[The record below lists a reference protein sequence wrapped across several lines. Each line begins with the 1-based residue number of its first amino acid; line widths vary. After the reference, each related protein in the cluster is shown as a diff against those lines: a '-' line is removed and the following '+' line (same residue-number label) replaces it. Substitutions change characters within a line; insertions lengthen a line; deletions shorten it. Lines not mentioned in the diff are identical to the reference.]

1 MDHLNSC
8 FEAMSSTQMQTVNF
22 ILLSTETH
30 QYNNT
35 LLEKWT
41 SSLIPLS
48 TNFRCTDFSKF

>member
-1 MDHLNSC
+1 MDHLNSS
-8 FEAMSSTQMQTVNF
+8 FEAMSSTQMKTVNF

-48 TNFRCTDFSKF
+48 TNLTCTDFSKF